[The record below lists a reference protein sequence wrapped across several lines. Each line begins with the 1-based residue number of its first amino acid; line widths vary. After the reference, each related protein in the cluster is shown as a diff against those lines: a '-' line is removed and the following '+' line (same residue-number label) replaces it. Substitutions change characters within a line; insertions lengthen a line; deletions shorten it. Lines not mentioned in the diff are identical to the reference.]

1 MARSALVVDRGVA
14 MDILR
19 SGAPLYDPVI
29 AKGFSQDDAP
39 TESRTL
45 EHLQWTRAT
54 KHLDMNNTTKQ
65 PLNMF
70 V

>member
-1 MARSALVVDRGVA
+1 MDRGVA

-19 SGAPLYDPVI
+19 SGAPLYDPVMS
-29 AKGFSQDDAP
+29 KGFSQDDVP
-39 TESRTL
+39 TESRTV

-54 KHLDMNNTTKQ
+54 KHVDMNNILKQ
-65 PLNMF
+65 PLNIF

>member
-1 MARSALVVDRGVA
+1 MDRGVA

-29 AKGFSQDDAP
+29 PKGFSQDGAP

-54 KHLDMNNTTKQ
+54 KHLDMNNTIKQ
-65 PLNMF
+65 PLNVF

>member
-1 MARSALVVDRGVA
+1 MDRGVA

-45 EHLQWTRAT
+45 EHLQWT
-54 KHLDMNNTTKQ
+54 HLDMNNTTKQ
-65 PLNMF
+65 KCL
-70 V
+70 VVV

>member
-1 MARSALVVDRGVA
+1 MDRGVA

-29 AKGFSQDDAP
+29 SEGFSQDDAP

-45 EHLQWTRAT
+45 EHLQWIRAT
-54 KHLDMNNTTKQ
+54 KHIDMNNTIQQ
-65 PLNMF
+65 PFNIF

>member
-29 AKGFSQDDAP
+29 SKGFSQDDAP
-39 TESRTL
+39 SESRTL

-65 PLNMF
+65 PLNIF